1 MDPTVL
7 TRVASNCQ
15 HIMVTTI
22 GLIVQA
28 HVHMHL
34 KMAAQVLPQRTG
46 MGALWQGSKNPRAWN
61 LRTLASTAASQKS
74 VVRSRVSPQAL
85 SKSPSLLCLNQPQPT
100 SLSILTHI
108 NRMSK
113 LGGKCCFHFWKT
125 NSDLMNSS
133 SKKTQIWLAKPYNL
147 CALGLKKNSP
157 RFSKSHRCAK
167 RKHNLLFSEMFLPH
181 LYLNSLS
188 YFPIMGTV

>member
-1 MDPTVL
+1 M
-7 TRVASNCQ
+7 
-15 HIMVTTI
+15 
-22 GLIVQA
+22 
-28 HVHMHL
+28 
-34 KMAAQVLPQRTG
+34 MAAQVLPQRTG

-108 NRMSK
+108 NCMSK

-125 NSDLMNSS
+125 NFDIVGM
-133 SKKTQIWLAKPYNL
+133 KY
-147 CALGLKKNSP
+147 
-157 RFSKSHRCAK
+157 K
-167 RKHNLLFSEMFLPH
+167 RWCS
-181 LYLNSLS
+181 LYLELQRSSAFSASKIRKEKIVSLPFS
-188 YFPIMGTV
+188 MCLKRNYNFSQLKTSIVKIKNKVKCSNWYN